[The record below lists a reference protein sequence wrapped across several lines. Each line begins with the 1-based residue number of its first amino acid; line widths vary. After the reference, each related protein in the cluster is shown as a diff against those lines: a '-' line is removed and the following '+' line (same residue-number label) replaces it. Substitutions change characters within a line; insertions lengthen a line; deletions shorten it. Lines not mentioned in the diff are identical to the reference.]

1 MSCCNPRGPSP
12 GALAG
17 TVAITV
23 VLAAVCGRP
32 LVEIVTRLWDQ
43 TGPGWHV
50 LVVGLAV
57 VAAVAYLAVIVLR
70 LRGDRRRRRCERESS
85 STTEAVAAPHRS

>member
-17 TVAITV
+17 TVAITS

-32 LVEIVTRLWDQ
+32 LVEMVTRLWDQ
-43 TGPGWHV
+43 VGPGWRV

-57 VAAVAYLAVIVLR
+57 VAAAGFLAVVVLR
-70 LRGDRRRRRCERESS
+70 LRGDRQRRRCERESS
-85 STTEAVAAPHRS
+85 SAIEAVAAPHRS